1 MLASKSSIII
11 YLKDSSEYI
20 KILGTMINQGKSS
33 HKYLLDSSLSLSLSI
48 FFFLSLSSKPGHVRF
63 DMAVV
68 QRDLLPI
75 ILI

>member
-11 YLKDSSEYI
+11 YLKDSSKDIE
-20 KILGTMINQGKSS
+20 ILGTMINQGKSS
-33 HKYLLDSSLSLSLSI
+33 HKYLLDSSLFLSLS
-48 FFFLSLSSKPGHVRF
+48 FSFSLSSKPGHVRF

>member
-33 HKYLLDSSLSLSLSI
+33 HKYLLDSSLSLSI